1 MPCRYLKAYSI
12 RKNVSYNRGCLIL
25 FKDSV
30 DPTQRRL
37 IAHADYISRFWFKNI
52 N

>member
-1 MPCRYLKAYSI
+1 MSCSYLKTYSS

-25 FKDSV
+25 FKDNK

-37 IAHADYISRFWFKNI
+37 IAHADYISRF
-52 N
+52 